1 MVTRAGGY
9 HREPLHGERG
19 VTQGE
24 PLSPTIFNVVVDEVV
39 RYWDSL
45 VAERAGGDNS
55 KDDSSQPEG
64 RKIRARKM
72 DEGGQRREEG
82 HTWLKVKSAFS
93 TGTTEWW
100 PPPT

>member
-19 VTQGE
+19 VTQGD

-45 VAERAGGDNS
+45 VAERAGGDS
-55 KDDSSQPEG
+55 SDDGMPHLTG
-64 RKIRARKM
+64 RKIWANN
-72 DEGGQRREEG
+72 GGRQ
-82 HTWLKVKSAFS
+82 
-93 TGTTEWW
+93 
-100 PPPT
+100 